1 MSHKQNI
8 FLLSHV
14 VLLLVILSFIDFFSF
29 SIYMAGNIIIQFTC
43 ISILYVLSYSHHKLQ
58 FCYHYNF
65 YVFNFFFSV
74 RHSDWLSLI
83 YVSHYLCRLFLVLH
97 VFITFFK
104 FVSYLHSWIM
114 YLSSL
119 LHYYH
124 CCSTNV
130 VSCLFVTPSPL
141 KKKLKSQILFHC
153 YIYGTCYLLR
163 KHNVMFFSTQSGY
176 FNFTTLV
183 TVKRFTVFI

>member
-14 VLLLVILSFIDFFSF
+14 VLLLVILSFIDFFF
-29 SIYMAGNIIIQFTC
+29 NLYGWEHNYTIYLHQHFVRSQLFTSQT
-43 ISILYVLSYSHHKLQ
+43 IVLLSLQ
-58 FCYHYNF
+58 FLCF
-65 YVFNFFFSV
+65 QFFFFSV

-114 YLSSL
+114 CLSSL

>member
-141 KKKLKSQILFHC
+141 KKKAKIIDLVS
-153 YIYGTCYLLR
+153 LLHLWYMLSFA
-163 KHNVMFFSTQSGY
+163 KTQCNVFFY
-176 FNFTTLV
+176 AI
-183 TVKRFTVFI
+183 RVF